1 MARRIIYDQGTSRLA
16 LWARRLALFA
26 LAAAILSVIIVH
38 SGLLEM
44 RPALVTFGASL
55 ALAVLALFVA
65 FAGFVSIWREGLL
78 GMGASLSAIAIAAL
92 VLAYPTY
99 IAVKARNLPWIY
111 DITTDPIDPPRYDTL
126 AKVRLRDANPI
137 VYPGLT
143 MAELQHEAYPD
154 IEPLD
159 TDIDTRSAYNAALA
173 VINRR
178 RWRVVEARAPDQGRP
193 EGRIEAVARTPIMGF
208 RDDVIVR
215 VRPFEDGAR
224 VDVRSSSRYGQ
235 FDFGTNAAR
244 IRALLEDLEAE
255 FVEQASDE
263 PPPIARPKASPKN
276 SSKNSPKNSPKNQL
290 RSPPKAVPKTN
301 QPTANR

>member
-1 MARRIIYDQGTSRLA
+1 M
-16 LWARRLALFA
+16 
-26 LAAAILSVIIVH
+26 H

-55 ALAVLALFVA
+55 ALAILALLLA
-65 FAGFVSIWREGLL
+65 FAGFVSIWKDGLH
-78 GMGASLSAIAIAAL
+78 GMGASLGAIGIAIL
-92 VLAYPTY
+92 LLAYPTY

-126 AKVRLRDANPI
+126 AKARPRDANPI
-137 VYPGLT
+137 VYAGLAA
-143 MAELQHEAYPD
+143 AEQQLEAYPD

-159 TDIDTRSAYNAALA
+159 ADIDTRSAYNAALA

-215 VRPFEDGAR
+215 VRRVRGRRPRRRPLVVALRLVRFRRQCGAR
-224 VDVRSSSRYGQ
+224 ARPARRHRGRVRQPGAGRAAAGRASEGTGQGRAQERSRSRRRKPRRK
-235 FDFGTNAAR
+235 A
-244 IRALLEDLEAE
+244 I
-255 FVEQASDE
+255 S
-263 PPPIARPKASPKN
+263 PPPIGSGRRPTARLRSRPCRARPDPRDARAPTG
-276 SSKNSPKNSPKNQL
+276 
-290 RSPPKAVPKTN
+290 RPPG
-301 QPTANR
+301 

>member
-55 ALAVLALFVA
+55 TLAVVALLLA
-65 FAGFVSIWREGLL
+65 FAGFVSIWREGLF
-78 GMGASLSAIAIAAL
+78 GMGASLSAIAIAVL

-126 AKVRLRDANPI
+126 AKVRPRDANPI

-143 MAELQHEAYPD
+143 TAELQIEAYPD
-154 IEPLD
+154 LEPLD
-159 TDIDTRSAYNAALA
+159 ADIDTRSAYNAALV

-215 VRPFEDGAR
+215 VRPFEGGAR

-244 IRALLEDLEAE
+244 IRALLEDIETEFAE
-255 FVEQASDE
+255 QVPDE
-263 PPPIARPKASPKN
+263 PPPVARPKAAPKAPPKAQPKAPPPKASPKN
-276 SSKNSPKNSPKNQL
+276 
-290 RSPPKAVPKTN
+290 